1 MDLFFKSTASM
12 DPYEVLVRFLKMHAH
27 YQDTLIS
34 LAVFPLCGYASCHF
48 FQRAVFLEKDD
59 AMARAHSLAANAGV
73 TEVLI
78 SLHM

>member
-1 MDLFFKSTASM
+1 M
-12 DPYEVLVRFLKMHAH
+12 RFLFVFSKCI
-27 YQDTLIS
+27 LITRIPYS
-34 LAVFPLCGYASCHF
+34 VLDSFPLCGYASCHV

-73 TEVLI
+73 TEVLV